1 MCETLRQLSLFRG
14 LVLVLYGRR
23 NFDLRFAKID
33 TVESITVGWRG
44 QFALDGLGRVP
55 NFDEHCSLD
64 LRVD

>member
-1 MCETLRQLSLFRG
+1 M
-14 LVLVLYGRR
+14 LYGRR